1 MGDTSV
7 SRPTVCLT
15 DRQTDPPRP
24 RRAGRGG
31 CPCIHF
37 SRQCGSRHSA
47 PTDDCVEFTHPG
59 QSVRCAVGDPP
70 PRRPAV
76 PEGPNP
82 MASLSRQPNGNYI
95 IQLVGTDSKRRSI
108 RLGAVNKKTANEVK
122 LKVET
127 LHTLR
132 VANLP
137 MDAVTA

>member
-1 MGDTSV
+1 
-7 SRPTVCLT
+7 
-15 DRQTDPPRP
+15 
-24 RRAGRGG
+24 
-31 CPCIHF
+31 
-37 SRQCGSRHSA
+37 
-47 PTDDCVEFTHPG
+47 
-59 QSVRCAVGDPP
+59 
-70 PRRPAV
+70 
-76 PEGPNP
+76 